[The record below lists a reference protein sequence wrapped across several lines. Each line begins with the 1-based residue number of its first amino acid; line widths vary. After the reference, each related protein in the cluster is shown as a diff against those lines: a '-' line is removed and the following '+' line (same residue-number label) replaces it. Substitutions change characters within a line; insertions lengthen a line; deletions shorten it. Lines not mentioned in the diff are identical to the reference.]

1 MRSATDLETLSFF
14 PLEKKKPMKAFY
26 INKISLKVFYKNM
39 GY

>member
-14 PLEKKKPMKAFY
+14 PLEKKPMKAFY